1 MGLRPVRGPLGGR
14 TVTEPAIVAD
24 GVSKRFR
31 LYRDRNQSLKQTILK
46 RRRARYDDYW
56 ALRDV
61 SFEIPEGST
70 FGLIGENGSGKSTM
84 LKCIARILRPDEG
97 WIRSRGTV
105 AALLELGSGFHPELS
120 GRENVYLNGA
130 ILGLPK
136 KEIDQRFDEI
146 VDFAGIERFIDQP
159 VKNYSTGMYV
169 RLGFSVAINVDPDI
183 LLVDEVLAVGDAAFQ
198 QKCLEKFADYRRA
211 GKTVVIVSHAM
222 GTLRTMC
229 DSVVWLD
236 HGQVVGSGD
245 PHETVDEY
253 LDRGHAE
260 RTTDESGATRWGSG
274 EAQVGAVELID
285 ARSGRQTSLVH
296 TGDDVLVRLH
306 WVAHQPIDDP
316 VFGLTVE
323 TVEGVV
329 VNSSNTREA
338 DLCLGR
344 LQPGTG
350 WVDFRMPRLPL
361 LPGTYDVQVVL
372 TDRSLIHTYDFL
384 RHSLRFDVERGTPRE
399 AGGIVTLGGAWYGM
413 PVPEQAPLVPR
424 S

>member
-1 MGLRPVRGPLGGR
+1 L
-14 TVTEPAIVAD
+14 TEPAVVVE
-24 GVSKRFR
+24 GVSKKYR
-31 LYRDRNQSLKQTILK
+31 LYRDRNQSLKQTILQRK
-46 RRRARYDDYW
+46 RARYEDYW

-97 WIRSRGTV
+97 SVRSRGTM

-130 ILGLPK
+130 ILGLSK
-136 KEIDQRFDEI
+136 REIDRRFDEI
-146 VDFAGIERFIDQP
+146 VDFAGIETFIDQP

-183 LLVDEVLAVGDAAFQ
+183 LLVDEVLAVGDSAFQ
-198 QKCLEKFADYRRA
+198 QKCLEKFAEYRRA

-236 HGQVVGSGD
+236 HGRVVGAGN
-245 PHETVDEY
+245 PQETVDEY
-253 LDRGHAE
+253 LDRGHTE
-260 RTTDESGATRWGSG
+260 RTTDDSGVTRWGSG

-285 ARSGRQTSLVH
+285 GAGRQTTLVR
-296 TGDDVLVRLH
+296 TGDDVIIRLH
-306 WVAHQPIDDP
+306 WVAHQPVETP
-316 VFGLTVE
+316 VFGVGIE
-323 TVEGVV
+323 TVDGAVV
-329 VNSSNTREA
+329 TDSNTREA
-338 DLCLGR
+338 GLAHETLH
-344 LQPGTG
+344 GTG
-350 WVDFRMPRLPL
+350 FIDFRIPRLML
-361 LPGTYDVQVVL
+361 LPGAYDLQVSL
-372 TDRSLIHTYDFL
+372 TDRTAVHTYDFM
-384 RHSLRFDVERGTPRE
+384 RHCLRFDVEHGSPRE
-399 AGGIVTLGGAWYGM
+399 AGGIVSLGGSWHKM
-413 PVPEQAPLVPR
+413 PATDEAPLVPR